1 MKRKVGIALLV
12 IATVLAGAPEA
23 VRQFHDLNKA
33 LRHWAG
39 TNLGGSFLVYAEDNS
54 NERALPDRYDYHQVA
69 PPVRL
74 SSYGLTASL
83 SVPSTHNVSPCPFAH
98 HREVERAKP
107 VPQVQAPAHATEQV
121 ARERQR
127 VERKVQREQREQ
139 MARETREA
147 REIRRALRLT
157 IKSLHGEVN
166 TQTWVETLSGPE
178 MATKIQTLKT
188 KPPVAPATARRTVPV
203 RVARL
208 NEDNVPF
215 SFTLAPEPD
224 VKGFDADKNHR

>member
-12 IATVLAGAPEA
+12 IATVLAGTPEA

-69 PPVRL
+69 PLIRL

-83 SVPSTHNVSPCPFAH
+83 SVPSTHNVTPCPFAH
-98 HREVERAKP
+98 HPIVERA
-107 VPQVQAPAHATEQV
+107 VQAPRVQATAHATEQV
-121 ARERQR
+121 ARSQQR
-127 VERKVQREQREQ
+127 SARTVQREQ
-139 MARETREA
+139 MAREA

-157 IKSLHGEVN
+157 IQSLNGEVSEPALVESLSAPELA
-166 TQTWVETLSGPE
+166 TKSKALKSKQPVETL
-178 MATKIQTLKT
+178 
-188 KPPVAPATARRTVPV
+188 KPRRSAPV
-203 RVARL
+203 RIARL
-208 NEDNVPF
+208 SEGDVPF
-215 SFTLAPEPD
+215 SFTLAPDPD